1 LIWRP
6 GVSHRSHRV
15 VEESLVAIYP
25 VCENVFRTCKVTLVL
40 RFVFSMRTLRRVRRL
55 VRFVAFGLVV
65 AAVATEL
72 AKPEEERTWQGR
84 VFGLVPYDFRPPT
97 WQKIRDAYWNPDSDQ
112 LLSDRVF
119 GVGWA
124 VNLYRA
130 KTLMEQAFSSLM
142 RSRES
147 LSIRM
152 TVRSEGAGR
161 KPEVVVT
168 KE

>member
-1 LIWRP
+1 
-6 GVSHRSHRV
+6 
-15 VEESLVAIYP
+15 
-25 VCENVFRTCKVTLVL
+25 
-40 RFVFSMRTLRRVRRL
+40 MRTLRRVRRL
-55 VRFVAFGLVV
+55 VRFAAFGLVV

-72 AKPEEERTWQGR
+72 SKPEPERTWEGR

-97 WQKIRDAYWNPDSDQ
+97 WDKFRDAYWNPHSDH

-130 KTLMEQAFSSLM
+130 KTLMEQAFGRLM
-142 RSRES
+142 GTGEA

-152 TVRSEGAGR
+152 TVRSEGSSR
-161 KPEVVVT
+161 KPDVVIT
-168 KE
+168 RE